1 MSNFW
6 DSNVWT
12 LLLIMAVLLTSL
24 LIANILKKTISFLNK
39 SLIPTSVLAGI
50 LLLIVTSVYKMITGT
65 SLFDTELFG
74 GNGTSTLE
82 IITYHGLGLGFIAM
96 TLKESKKK
104 FDKQRTSEIFNTGV
118 TTVATYLIQAL
129 VGLIITIG
137 FSFLIADL
145 IPASGIILCFG
156 YGQGT
161 GQALNY
167 GSTYQEYGLV
177 GGRSFGL
184 TIAALGFLSASV
196 GGVIYLNVL
205 KKKGKI
211 VLDDSKIYEAMN
223 NERVENVDEIP
234 TNGSIDKMT
243 VQVALIILV
252 YAITYALMY
261 LLSLAVPSFRAVLYG
276 LNFLFGVLVAT
287 VFKLF
292 FNIFRKKGIIK
303 KKYVNSYLM
312 NRISGFAFDL
322 MIVAGVAAI
331 QLDFISNYWYV
342 LLLLGIIGAVITFIY
357 VRFVSKKLFKDY
369 WIQQFFAM
377 YGMLTGTA
385 STGMILLREVDNNF
399 ESPVSDNLVYQNLPA
414 ILFGFP
420 MMLIAAFAPKDG
432 MSSTLLTLGI
442 VVVFFVALNIILF
455 RSFIFKK
462 KEKKQEEVSSDGNI

>member
-1 MSNFW
+1 MNNFW

-12 LLLIMAVLLTSL
+12 LLLIMAALLISL
-24 LIANILKKTISFLNK
+24 LVANILKKTISFLNK

-50 LLLIVTSVYKMITGT
+50 ILLIITSVYKAITGV
-65 SLFDTELFG
+65 SLFDTDLFG
-74 GNGTSTLE
+74 GNGTSVLE

-104 FDKQRTSEIFNTGV
+104 FDKQRTAEIFNTGV
-118 TTVATYLIQAL
+118 TTVSTYLVQAL
-129 VGLIITIG
+129 VGLLITIG
-137 FSFLIADL
+137 FSFLISDL

-167 GSTYQEYGLV
+167 GSAYQEYGLV

-184 TIAALGFLSASV
+184 TIAALGFLSASI

-211 VLDDSKIYEAMN
+211 VVNEEKIYEAMN

-243 VQVALIILV
+243 VQVALIIMV
-252 YAITYALMY
+252 YAISYGLMY
-261 LLSLAVPSFRAVLYG
+261 LLSLLLPSFRAVLFG
-276 LNFLFGVLVAT
+276 LNFLFGVLIAT
-287 VFKLF
+287 LFKLF
-292 FNIFRKKGIIK
+292 FNIFRNKGIIK

-322 MIVAGVAAI
+322 MIVAGIAAI
-331 QLDFISNYWYV
+331 QLDFITNYWYV
-342 LLLLGIIGAVITFIY
+342 LLILGVVGAIVTFIY

-414 ILFGFP
+414 IIFGFP

-432 MSSTLLTLGI
+432 MRSTLITLGI
-442 VVVFFVALNIILF
+442 VVGFLIVLNIILF
-455 RSFIFKK
+455 RSKIFKK
-462 KEKKQEEVSSDGNI
+462 KKVEE

>member
-1 MSNFW
+1 MNNFW

-12 LLLIMAVLLTSL
+12 LLLIMSALLISL
-24 LIANILKKTISFLNK
+24 LVANILKKTISFLNK

-50 LLLIVTSVYKMITGT
+50 ILLIITSVFKAITGV
-65 SLFDTELFG
+65 SLFDTDLFG
-74 GNGTSTLE
+74 GNGTGVLE

-104 FDKQRTSEIFNTGV
+104 FDKQRTAEIFNTGV
-118 TTVATYLIQAL
+118 TTVSTYLVQAL
-129 VGLIITIG
+129 VGLLITIG
-137 FSFLIADL
+137 FSFLISDL

-184 TIAALGFLSASV
+184 TIAALGFLSASI
-196 GGVIYLNVL
+196 GGVIYLNIL

-211 VLDDSKIYEAMN
+211 VVNEEKIYEAMN

-243 VQVALIILV
+243 VQVALIIMV
-252 YAITYALMY
+252 YAITYGLMY
-261 LLSLAVPSFRAVLYG
+261 LLSLLVPSFRAVLFG

-287 VFKLF
+287 LFKLL
-292 FNIFRKKGIIK
+292 FNLFRNKGIIK

-322 MIVAGVAAI
+322 MIVAGIAAI
-331 QLDFISNYWYV
+331 QLDFITNYWYV
-342 LLLLGIIGAVITFIY
+342 LLILGVVGAVVTFIY
-357 VRFVSKKLFKDY
+357 VRFVSRKLFNDY

-414 ILFGFP
+414 IIFGFP

-432 MSSTLLTLGI
+432 MKSTLITLGI
-442 VVVFFVALNIILF
+442 VVGFLIILNIILF
-455 RSFIFKK
+455 RSKIFKK
-462 KEKKQEEVSSDGNI
+462 KKVEE

>member
-1 MSNFW
+1 MNNFW

-12 LLLIMAVLLTSL
+12 LLLIMSALLISL
-24 LIANILKKTISFLNK
+24 LVANILKKTISFLNK

-50 LLLIVTSVYKMITGT
+50 ILLIITSVFKAITGV
-65 SLFDTELFG
+65 SLFDTDLFG
-74 GNGTSTLE
+74 GNGTGVLE

-104 FDKQRTSEIFNTGV
+104 FDKQRTAEIFNTGV
-118 TTVATYLIQAL
+118 TTVSTYLVQAL
-129 VGLIITIG
+129 VGLLITIG
-137 FSFLIADL
+137 FSFLISDL

-184 TIAALGFLSASV
+184 TIAALGFLSASI
-196 GGVIYLNVL
+196 GGVIYLNIL

-211 VLDDSKIYEAMN
+211 VVNEEKIYEAMN

-243 VQVALIILV
+243 VQVALIIMV
-252 YAITYALMY
+252 YVITYGLMY
-261 LLSLAVPSFRAVLYG
+261 LLSLLVPSFRAVLFG

-287 VFKLF
+287 LFKLL
-292 FNIFRKKGIIK
+292 FNLFRNKGIIK

-322 MIVAGVAAI
+322 MIVAGIAAI
-331 QLDFISNYWYV
+331 QLDFITNYWYV
-342 LLLLGIIGAVITFIY
+342 LLILGVVGAVVTFIY
-357 VRFVSKKLFKDY
+357 VRFVSRKLFNDY
-369 WIQQFFAM
+369 WIQQVFAM

-414 ILFGFP
+414 IIFGFP

-432 MSSTLLTLGI
+432 MKSTLITLGI
-442 VVVFFVALNIILF
+442 VVGFLIVLNIILF
-455 RSFIFKK
+455 RSKIFKK
-462 KEKKQEEVSSDGNI
+462 KKVEE

>member
-1 MSNFW
+1 
-6 DSNVWT
+6 
-12 LLLIMAVLLTSL
+12 
-24 LIANILKKTISFLNK
+24 
-39 SLIPTSVLAGI
+39 
-50 LLLIVTSVYKMITGT
+50 MITGV
-65 SLFDTELFG
+65 SIFDTDLFG

-129 VGLIITIG
+129 FGLIITIG

-184 TIAALGFLSASV
+184 TIAALGFLSASI

-211 VLDDSKIYEAMN
+211 VINEDKIYEAMN
-223 NERVENVDEIP
+223 NERVENIDEIP

-287 VFKLF
+287 LFKLF

-303 KKYVNSYLM
+303 KKYINSYLM

-322 MIVAGVAAI
+322 MIVAGIAAI

-342 LLLLGIIGAVITFIY
+342 LLILGVIGAVITFIY
-357 VRFVSKKLFKDY
+357 VRFVSRKLFGEY
-369 WIQQFFAM
+369 WIPQFFAM

-432 MSSTLLTLGI
+432 MKSTLVTLAI

-462 KEKKQEEVSSDGNI
+462 KTKVKEEATDGNI

>member
-1 MSNFW
+1 MNNFW

-12 LLLIMAVLLTSL
+12 LLLIMAALLISL
-24 LIANILKKTISFLNK
+24 LVANILKKTISFLNK

-50 LLLIVTSVYKMITGT
+50 ILLIITSVFKAITGV
-65 SLFDTELFG
+65 SLFDTDLFG
-74 GNGTSTLE
+74 GNGTGVLE

-104 FDKQRTSEIFNTGV
+104 FDKQRTAEIFNTGV
-118 TTVATYLIQAL
+118 TTVSTYLVQAL
-129 VGLIITIG
+129 VGLLITIG
-137 FSFLIADL
+137 FSFLISDL

-184 TIAALGFLSASV
+184 TIAALGFLSASI
-196 GGVIYLNVL
+196 GGVIYLNIL

-211 VLDDSKIYEAMN
+211 VVNEEKIYEAMN

-243 VQVALIILV
+243 VQVALIIMV
-252 YAITYALMY
+252 YAITYGLMY
-261 LLSLAVPSFRAVLYG
+261 LLSLLVPSFRAVLFG

-287 VFKLF
+287 LFKLL
-292 FNIFRKKGIIK
+292 FNLFRNKGIIK

-322 MIVAGVAAI
+322 MIVAGIAAI
-331 QLDFISNYWYV
+331 QLDFITNYWYV
-342 LLLLGIIGAVITFIY
+342 LLILGVVGAVVTFIY
-357 VRFVSKKLFKDY
+357 VRFVSRKLFNEY

-414 ILFGFP
+414 IIFGFP

-432 MSSTLLTLGI
+432 MKSTLITLGI
-442 VVVFFVALNIILF
+442 VVGFLIVLNIILF
-455 RSFIFKK
+455 RSKIFKK
-462 KEKKQEEVSSDGNI
+462 KKVEE

>member
-1 MSNFW
+1 MNNFW

-12 LLLIMAVLLTSL
+12 LLLIMAALLISL
-24 LIANILKKTISFLNK
+24 LVANILKKTISFLNK

-50 LLLIVTSVYKMITGT
+50 ILLIITSVYKAITGI
-65 SLFDTELFG
+65 SLFDTDLFG
-74 GNGTSTLE
+74 GNGTSVLE

-104 FDKQRTSEIFNTGV
+104 FDKQRTAEIFNTGV
-118 TTVATYLIQAL
+118 TTVSTYLVQAL
-129 VGLIITIG
+129 VGLLITIG
-137 FSFLIADL
+137 FSFLISDL

-167 GSTYQEYGLV
+167 GSAYQEYGLV

-184 TIAALGFLSASV
+184 TIAALGFLSASI

-211 VLDDSKIYEAMN
+211 VVNEEKIYEAMN

-243 VQVALIILV
+243 VQVALIIMV
-252 YAITYALMY
+252 YAISYGLMY
-261 LLSLAVPSFRAVLYG
+261 LLSLLLPSFRAVLFG
-276 LNFLFGVLVAT
+276 LNFLFGVLIAT
-287 VFKLF
+287 LFKLI
-292 FNIFRKKGIIK
+292 FNIFRNKGIIK

-322 MIVAGVAAI
+322 MIVAGIAAI
-331 QLDFISNYWYV
+331 QLDFITNYWYV
-342 LLLLGIIGAVITFIY
+342 LLILGVVGAIVTFIY
-357 VRFVSKKLFKDY
+357 VRFVSKILFKDY

-414 ILFGFP
+414 IIFGFP

-432 MSSTLLTLGI
+432 MRSTLITLGI
-442 VVVFFVALNIILF
+442 VVGFLIVLNIILF
-455 RSFIFKK
+455 RSKIFKK
-462 KEKKQEEVSSDGNI
+462 KKVEE

>member
-12 LLLIMAVLLTSL
+12 LLLIFAVLLGSL
-24 LIANILKKTISFLNK
+24 MFANILKKTISFLNK

-50 LLLIVTSVYKMITGT
+50 LLLIVTSVYKMITGV
-65 SLFDTELFG
+65 SLFDTDLFG

-129 VGLIITIG
+129 FGLIITIG

-184 TIAALGFLSASV
+184 TIAALGFLSASI

-211 VLDDSKIYEAMN
+211 VINEDKIYEAMN
-223 NERVENVDEIP
+223 NERVENIDEIP

-287 VFKLF
+287 LFKLF

-303 KKYVNSYLM
+303 KKYINSYLM

-322 MIVAGVAAI
+322 MIVAGIAAI

-342 LLLLGIIGAVITFIY
+342 LLILGVIGAVITFIY
-357 VRFVSKKLFKDY
+357 VRFVSKKLFGEY
-369 WIQQFFAM
+369 WIPQFFAM

-432 MSSTLLTLGI
+432 MKSTLVTLAI

-455 RSFIFKK
+455 RSYIFKK
-462 KEKKQEEVSSDGNI
+462 KAKVKEEETADGNI

>member
-1 MSNFW
+1 MNNFW
-6 DSNVWT
+6 DSNVW
-12 LLLIMAVLLTSL
+12 SL
-24 LIANILKKTISFLNK
+24 LIIMVVLLGGLLVANILKKTISFLSK

-50 LLLIVTSVYKMITGT
+50 LILLVASIYKIVTGNA
-65 SLFDTELFG
+65 LFDTSLFG
-74 GNGTSTLE
+74 GNGTSVLE
-82 IITYHGLGLGFIAM
+82 IITYHGLGIGFIAM

-104 FDKQRTSEIFNTGV
+104 FDKKRTTEIFNTGV
-118 TTVATYLIQAL
+118 TTVATYLIQAF
-129 VGLIITIG
+129 VGLVVTIG

-167 GSTYQEYGLV
+167 GSAYQEYGLV

-184 TIAALGFLSASV
+184 TIAALGFLSAAI
-196 GGVIYLNVL
+196 GGVIYLNIL

-211 VLDDSKIYEAMN
+211 VISEDKIYEAMN
-223 NERVENVDEIP
+223 NERVENIDEIP

-252 YAITYALMY
+252 YVIAYALMY
-261 LLSLAVPSFRAVLYG
+261 SLSLLLPSFRAVLYG

-287 VFKLF
+287 IFKLF
-292 FNIFRKKGIIK
+292 FNFFRKKGIMK
-303 KKYVNSYLM
+303 KKYMNSYLM

-322 MIVAGVAAI
+322 MIVAGIAAI
-331 QLDFISNYWYV
+331 QIDFISAYWYV
-342 LLLLGIIGAVITFIY
+342 LLILGVLGAIITFIY
-357 VRFVSKKLFKDY
+357 VRFVSRKLFKDY
-369 WIQQFFAM
+369 WIEQFFAL

-432 MSSTLLTLGI
+432 MKSTIITLII
-442 VVVFFVALNIILF
+442 VVVFFTILNLILF

-462 KEKKQEEVSSDGNI
+462 KVKEESVSEGEN

>member
-1 MSNFW
+1 MNNFW

-12 LLLIMAVLLTSL
+12 LLLIMAALLISL
-24 LIANILKKTISFLNK
+24 LVANILKKTISFLNK

-50 LLLIVTSVYKMITGT
+50 ILLIITSVYKAITGI
-65 SLFDTELFG
+65 SLFDTDLFG
-74 GNGTSTLE
+74 GNGTSVLE

-104 FDKQRTSEIFNTGV
+104 FDKQRTAEIFNTGV
-118 TTVATYLIQAL
+118 TTVSTYLVQAL
-129 VGLIITIG
+129 VGLLITIG
-137 FSFLIADL
+137 FSFLISDL

-167 GSTYQEYGLV
+167 GSAYQEYGLV

-184 TIAALGFLSASV
+184 TIAALGFLSASI

-211 VLDDSKIYEAMN
+211 VVNEEKIYEAMN

-243 VQVALIILV
+243 VQVALIIMV
-252 YAITYALMY
+252 YAISYGLMY
-261 LLSLAVPSFRAVLYG
+261 LLSLLLPSFRAVLFG
-276 LNFLFGVLVAT
+276 LNFLFGVLIAT
-287 VFKLF
+287 LFKLF
-292 FNIFRKKGIIK
+292 FNIFRNKGIIK

-322 MIVAGVAAI
+322 MIVAGIAAI
-331 QLDFISNYWYV
+331 QLDFITNYWYV
-342 LLLLGIIGAVITFIY
+342 LLILGVVGAIVTFIY
-357 VRFVSKKLFKDY
+357 VRFVSKILFKDY

-414 ILFGFP
+414 IIFGFP

-432 MSSTLLTLGI
+432 MRSTLITLGI
-442 VVVFFVALNIILF
+442 VVGFLIVLNIILF
-455 RSFIFKK
+455 RSKIFKK
-462 KEKKQEEVSSDGNI
+462 KKVEE

>member
-1 MSNFW
+1 MNNFW
-6 DSNVWT
+6 DSSVWT
-12 LLLIMAVLLTSL
+12 LLLIMGSLLTSL

-50 LLLIVTSVYKMITGT
+50 LLLILTSVYKLITGT
-65 SLFDTELFG
+65 AIFDTELFG
-74 GNGTSTLE
+74 GNGTAALE
-82 IITYHGLGLGFIAM
+82 IITYHGLGIGFIAM

-104 FDKQRTSEIFNTGV
+104 FDKKRTAEIFNTGV
-118 TTVATYLIQAL
+118 TTVSTYLIQAFIGL
-129 VGLIITIG
+129 VITIA
-137 FSFLIADL
+137 FSFLIEGL

-184 TIAALGFLSASV
+184 TIAALGFLSASI
-196 GGVIYLNVL
+196 GGVIYLNIL

-211 VLDDSKIYEAMN
+211 VINEDKVYEAMN
-223 NERVENVDEIP
+223 NERVENIDEIP

-243 VQVALIILV
+243 VQVALIVLV

-287 VFKLF
+287 LFKLF

-322 MIVAGVAAI
+322 MIVAGIAAI

-342 LLLLGIIGAVITFIY
+342 LLILGVLGAVITFIY
-357 VRFVSKKLFKDY
+357 VRFVSRKLFKDY
-369 WIQQFFAM
+369 WIEQFFAM

-420 MMLIAAFAPKDG
+420 MMLIAAFAPENG
-432 MSSTLLTLGI
+432 MTSTLITLGVCI
-442 VVVFFVALNIILF
+442 GYFIILNIILF

-462 KEKKQEEVSSDGNI
+462 KKVEEEVVESQGN

>member
-1 MSNFW
+1 MNNFW

-12 LLLIMAVLLTSL
+12 LLLIMSALLISL
-24 LIANILKKTISFLNK
+24 LVANILKKTISFLNK

-50 LLLIVTSVYKMITGT
+50 ILLIITSVFKAITGV
-65 SLFDTELFG
+65 SLFDTDLFG
-74 GNGTSTLE
+74 GNGTGVLE

-104 FDKQRTSEIFNTGV
+104 FDKQRTAEIFNTGV
-118 TTVATYLIQAL
+118 TTVSTYLVQAL
-129 VGLIITIG
+129 VGLLITIG
-137 FSFLIADL
+137 FSFLISDL

-184 TIAALGFLSASV
+184 TIAALGFLSASI
-196 GGVIYLNVL
+196 GGVIYLNIL

-211 VLDDSKIYEAMN
+211 VVNEEKIYEAMN

-243 VQVALIILV
+243 VQVALIIMV
-252 YAITYALMY
+252 YAITYGLMY
-261 LLSLAVPSFRAVLYG
+261 LLSLLVPSFRAVLFG

-287 VFKLF
+287 LFKLL
-292 FNIFRKKGIIK
+292 FNLFRNKGIIK

-322 MIVAGVAAI
+322 MIVAGIAAI
-331 QLDFISNYWYV
+331 QLDFITNYWYV
-342 LLLLGIIGAVITFIY
+342 LLILGVVGAVVTFIY
-357 VRFVSKKLFKDY
+357 VRFVSRKLFNDY

-414 ILFGFP
+414 IIFGFP

-432 MSSTLLTLGI
+432 MKSTLITLGI
-442 VVVFFVALNIILF
+442 VVGFLIVLNIILF
-455 RSFIFKK
+455 RSKIFKK
-462 KEKKQEEVSSDGNI
+462 KKVEE

>member
-1 MSNFW
+1 MNNFW

-12 LLLIMAVLLTSL
+12 LLLIMSTLLISL
-24 LIANILKKTISFLNK
+24 LVANILKKTISFLNK

-50 LLLIVTSVYKMITGT
+50 ILLIITSVFKAITGV
-65 SLFDTELFG
+65 SLFDTDLFG
-74 GNGTSTLE
+74 GNGTGVLE

-104 FDKQRTSEIFNTGV
+104 FDKQRTAEIFNTGV
-118 TTVATYLIQAL
+118 TTVSTYLVQAL
-129 VGLIITIG
+129 VGLLITIG
-137 FSFLIADL
+137 FSFLISDL

-184 TIAALGFLSASV
+184 TIAALGFLSASI
-196 GGVIYLNVL
+196 GGVIYLNIL

-211 VLDDSKIYEAMN
+211 VVNEEKIYEAMN

-243 VQVALIILV
+243 VQVALIIMV
-252 YAITYALMY
+252 YAITYGLMY
-261 LLSLAVPSFRAVLYG
+261 LLSLLVPSFRAVLFG

-287 VFKLF
+287 LFKLL
-292 FNIFRKKGIIK
+292 FNLFRNKGIIK

-322 MIVAGVAAI
+322 MIVAGIAAI
-331 QLDFISNYWYV
+331 QLDFITNYWYV
-342 LLLLGIIGAVITFIY
+342 LLILGVVGAVVTFIY
-357 VRFVSKKLFKDY
+357 VRFVSRKLFNEY

-414 ILFGFP
+414 IIFGFP

-432 MSSTLLTLGI
+432 MKSTLITLGI
-442 VVVFFVALNIILF
+442 VVGFLIVLNIILF
-455 RSFIFKK
+455 RSKIFKK
-462 KEKKQEEVSSDGNI
+462 KKVEE

>member
-1 MSNFW
+1 MNNFW

-12 LLLIMAVLLTSL
+12 LLLIMAALLISL
-24 LIANILKKTISFLNK
+24 LVANILKKTISFLNK

-50 LLLIVTSVYKMITGT
+50 ILLIITSVYKAITGI
-65 SLFDTELFG
+65 SLFDTDLFG
-74 GNGTSTLE
+74 GNGTSVLE

-104 FDKQRTSEIFNTGV
+104 FDKQRTAEIFNTGV
-118 TTVATYLIQAL
+118 TTVSTYLVQAL
-129 VGLIITIG
+129 VGLLITIG

-184 TIAALGFLSASV
+184 TIAALGFLSASI

-211 VLDDSKIYEAMN
+211 VVDEEKIYEAMN
-223 NERVENVDEIP
+223 NERVENADEIP

-243 VQVALIILV
+243 VQVALIIMV
-252 YAITYALMY
+252 YAITYGLMY
-261 LLSLAVPSFRAVLYG
+261 LLSLLVPAFKSVLFG
-276 LNFLFGVLVAT
+276 LNFLFGVLIAT
-287 VFKLF
+287 LFKLF
-292 FNIFRKKGIIK
+292 FNIFRNKGIIK

-322 MIVAGVAAI
+322 MIVAGIAAI
-331 QLDFISNYWYV
+331 QLDFITNYWYV
-342 LLLLGIIGAVITFIY
+342 LLILGVVGAIVTFIY
-357 VRFVSKKLFKDY
+357 VRFVSKILFKDY

-414 ILFGFP
+414 IIFGFP

-432 MSSTLLTLGI
+432 MRSTLITLGI
-442 VVVFFVALNIILF
+442 VVGFLIVLNIILF
-455 RSFIFKK
+455 RSKIFKK
-462 KEKKQEEVSSDGNI
+462 KKVEE

>member
-1 MSNFW
+1 MNNFW

-12 LLLIMAVLLTSL
+12 LLLIMAALLISL
-24 LIANILKKTISFLNK
+24 LVANILKKTISFLNK

-50 LLLIVTSVYKMITGT
+50 ILLIITTVYKAITGV
-65 SLFDTELFG
+65 SLFDTDLFG
-74 GNGTSTLE
+74 GNGTSVLE

-104 FDKQRTSEIFNTGV
+104 FDKQRTAEIFNTGV
-118 TTVATYLIQAL
+118 TTVSTYLVQAL
-129 VGLIITIG
+129 VGLLITIG
-137 FSFLIADL
+137 FSFLISDL

-184 TIAALGFLSASV
+184 TIAALGFLSASI

-211 VLDDSKIYEAMN
+211 VVNEEKIYEAMN

-243 VQVALIILV
+243 VQVALIIMV
-252 YAITYALMY
+252 YAISYGLMY
-261 LLSLAVPSFRAVLYG
+261 LLSLLLPSFKAVLFG

-287 VFKLF
+287 LFKLF
-292 FNIFRKKGIIK
+292 FNIFRNKGIIK

-322 MIVAGVAAI
+322 MIVAGIAAI
-331 QLDFISNYWYV
+331 QLDFITNYWYV
-342 LLLLGIIGAVITFIY
+342 LLILGVVGAIVTFIY

-414 ILFGFP
+414 IIFGFP

-432 MSSTLLTLGI
+432 MRSTLITLGI
-442 VVVFFVALNIILF
+442 VVGFLIVLNIILF
-455 RSFIFKK
+455 RSKIFKK
-462 KEKKQEEVSSDGNI
+462 KKVEE

>member
-1 MSNFW
+1 MNNFW

-12 LLLIMAVLLTSL
+12 LLLIIAVLLISL
-24 LIANILKKTISFLNK
+24 LVANILKKTISFLNK

-50 LLLIVTSVYKMITGT
+50 ILLIITSVFKAITGV
-65 SLFDTELFG
+65 SLFDTDLFG
-74 GNGTSTLE
+74 GNGTGVLE

-104 FDKQRTSEIFNTGV
+104 FDKQRTAEIFNTGV
-118 TTVATYLIQAL
+118 TTVSTYLVQAL
-129 VGLIITIG
+129 VGLLITIG
-137 FSFLIADL
+137 FSFLISDL

-184 TIAALGFLSASV
+184 TIAALGFLSASI
-196 GGVIYLNVL
+196 GGVIYLNIL

-211 VLDDSKIYEAMN
+211 VVNEEKIYEAMN

-243 VQVALIILV
+243 VQVALIIMV
-252 YAITYALMY
+252 YAITYGLMY
-261 LLSLAVPSFRAVLYG
+261 LLSLLLPSFRAVLFG

-287 VFKLF
+287 LFKLL
-292 FNIFRKKGIIK
+292 FNLFRNKGIIK

-322 MIVAGVAAI
+322 MIVAGIAAI
-331 QLDFISNYWYV
+331 QLDFITNYWYV
-342 LLLLGIIGAVITFIY
+342 LLILGVVGAVVTFIY
-357 VRFVSKKLFKDY
+357 VRFVSRKLFNDY

-414 ILFGFP
+414 IIFGFP

-432 MSSTLLTLGI
+432 MRSTLITLGI
-442 VVVFFVALNIILF
+442 VVGFLIVLNIILF
-455 RSFIFKK
+455 RSKIFKK
-462 KEKKQEEVSSDGNI
+462 KKVEE

>member
-1 MSNFW
+1 MNNFW
-6 DSNVWT
+6 DSNIWT
-12 LLLIMAVLLTSL
+12 LLLIMAALLISL
-24 LIANILKKTISFLNK
+24 LVANILKKTISFLNK

-50 LLLIVTSVYKMITGT
+50 ILLIITSVYKAITGI

-104 FDKQRTSEIFNTGV
+104 FDKQRTAEIFNTGV
-118 TTVATYLIQAL
+118 TTVSTYLIQAL
-129 VGLIITIG
+129 VGLLITIG

-184 TIAALGFLSASV
+184 TIAALGFLSASI

-211 VLDDSKIYEAMN
+211 VVNEDKIYEAMN
-223 NERVENVDEIP
+223 NERVENADEIP

-243 VQVALIILV
+243 VQVALIIMV
-252 YAITYALMY
+252 YAITYGLMY
-261 LLSLAVPSFRAVLYG
+261 LLSLLVPAFKSVLFG

-287 VFKLF
+287 LFKLF

-322 MIVAGVAAI
+322 MIVAGIAAI

-342 LLLLGIIGAVITFIY
+342 LLILGVVGALVTFIY
-357 VRFVSKKLFKDY
+357 VKFVSRKLFKDY

-414 ILFGFP
+414 IVFGFP
-420 MMLIAAFAPKDG
+420 MMLIAAFAPENG
-432 MSSTLLTLGI
+432 MTSTLITLGI
-442 VVVFFVALNIILF
+442 VVGFLIILNIILF
-455 RSFIFKK
+455 RSFIFKRK
-462 KEKKQEEVSSDGNI
+462 KEEAVEEVQGD